1 MDFGGS
7 DVTRCLHW
15 LLMRSGFPY
24 KTCEL
29 ADKMDGLFLQE
40 LKETYCHL
48 DQVYISSVVQF
59 ASMNDSTSVVCFL

>member
-40 LKETYCHL
+40 LKEAYCHL
-48 DQVYISSVVQF
+48 DQVFKTRISRDTRVYIY
-59 ASMNDSTSVVCFL
+59 M